1 MRYGKHTLCEK
12 DLPYNQ
18 SIYVKLRGSVNKIF
32 QDLVFICACSVCVI
46 MPFYGSILGNL
57 FGVEVFNGCNDWDR
71 FNGILESSS
80 TVTNT
85 CTKFPTN
92 FYTFGLSAVRAL
104 EKACGNN
111 QTFTEEYSLSADFK
125 FSLSLTTLLFII
137 LVFVDVFDICSWPKT
152 WDVQKSITFEAMVKK
167 ADRLLNSAEVGRII
181 AKSKETLEN
190 SNAKRKRSRT
200 PAKKKKEIVR
210 KTNRRSLNKVLAD
223 AAISPF
229 ETISTHCYEEMFSEP
244 PRIIFF
250 EEEGSGKNTL
260 KPAFFSRTGNVYSNF
275 IYIFASIYIILVNFK
290 NETFLPFQTSD
301 FIFGVL
307 LFLLAILSII
317 WHGSHYNQIHVYDL
331 ASMDFCIAYCIIR
344 IICMVPAAK
353 MFQKILKSNIF
364 YGIADQFAENLND
377 STFAWK
383 VSGTTCTT
391 VCICFLLFL
400 FWNKDVTHGDLEHSC
415 NFSGR
420 KRLILGEMDMFAG
433 CLYLIMPIVYF
444 TLPIL
449 LQMFVFKTAG
459 SLFLS
464 FLAAST
470 LSIGWSYRFTE
481 RFCLDGNVLMRFA
494 WKRFSIIDHSDFNT
508 TKSFLRKFWDFNTS
522 LVYGILFSP
531 TAVLHWTTGL
541 TLLFAYAHCKSI
553 ESEMMGE

>member
-1 MRYGKHTLCEK
+1 MGYQL
-12 DLPYNQ
+12 
-18 SIYVKLRGSVNKIF
+18 
-32 QDLVFICACSVCVI
+32 
-46 MPFYGSILGNL
+46 
-57 FGVEVFNGCNDWDR
+57 
-71 FNGILESSS
+71 
-80 TVTNT
+80 
-85 CTKFPTN
+85 
-92 FYTFGLSAVRAL
+92 
-104 EKACGNN
+104 
-111 QTFTEEYSLSADFK
+111 
-125 FSLSLTTLLFII
+125 
-137 LVFVDVFDICSWPKT
+137 
-152 WDVQKSITFEAMVKK
+152 MV
-167 ADRLLNSAEVGRII
+167 
-181 AKSKETLEN
+181 
-190 SNAKRKRSRT
+190 
-200 PAKKKKEIVR
+200 
-210 KTNRRSLNKVLAD
+210 
-223 AAISPF
+223 
-229 ETISTHCYEEMFSEP
+229 
-244 PRIIFF
+244 
-250 EEEGSGKNTL
+250 
-260 KPAFFSRTGNVYSNF
+260 
-275 IYIFASIYIILVNFK
+275 
-290 NETFLPFQTSD
+290 
-301 FIFGVL
+301 
-307 LFLLAILSII
+307 
-317 WHGSHYNQIHVYDL
+317 
-331 ASMDFCIAYCIIR
+331 
-344 IICMVPAAK
+344 
-353 MFQKILKSNIF
+353 FQKILKSNIF

-522 LVYGILFSP
+522 LVY
-531 TAVLHWTTGL
+531 
-541 TLLFAYAHCKSI
+541 
-553 ESEMMGE
+553 